1 MLPSLI
7 HFFPVSLMH
16 QSMLSCRGFDLAS
29 FVLFKCLTPGMLS
42 LFKISPLTVKVRC
55 PRTTGPKDQKA
66 LSQADF
72 LCQIPGLCP
81 PPPCC
86 LTLKK
91 SVVPFVYKYLLFKC
105 KVVNTSRKHCFG
117 MDEVGITIDFPSV
130 YVCCPVVSS
139 LSLFLAL
146 FLAALQWD
154 SPHMLSSTF

>member
-1 MLPSLI
+1 MPPNNRPC
-7 HFFPVSLMH
+7 H
-16 QSMLSCRGFDLAS
+16 
-29 FVLFKCLTPGMLS
+29 KLTS
-42 LFKISPLTVKVRC
+42 YVKY
-55 PRTTGPKDQKA
+55 PA
-66 LSQADF
+66 YAWS
-72 LCQIPGLCP
+72 P

-91 SVVPFVYKYLLFKC
+91 SVVPFGYKDLFFKC

-154 SPHMLSSTF
+154 SPHMLSINILITSTYFQHDGEYFKTKKKITLLRKQNCGRTTTKL